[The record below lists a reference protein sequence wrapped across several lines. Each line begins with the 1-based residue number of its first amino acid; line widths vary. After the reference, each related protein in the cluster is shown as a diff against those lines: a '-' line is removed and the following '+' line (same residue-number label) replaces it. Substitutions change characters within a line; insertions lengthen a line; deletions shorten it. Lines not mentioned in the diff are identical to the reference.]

1 MVQHRNKRKT
11 DYLGTAGKALT
22 IALGVKKLLNVEYKK
37 HTITQQSDSVSS
49 TTDSL
54 GHLTAVPQDASG
66 SSRNGISIKLTNLS
80 IKGAIEQ
87 NVLTARSIVR
97 FVVVQDMQQVSDSAP
112 TWGNIFENVGMQD
125 YLNLNTLGRFKI
137 LMDQTFTVNAENP
150 TKMFKKNFKLNT
162 HVRYNG
168 SASTDIQKNG
178 IYVLARSADAANL
191 PVVNWNARITFVDN

>member
-1 MVQHRNKRKT
+1 MPKRNHKKT

-37 HTITQQSDSVSS
+37 HTHGQSSDSITS
-49 TTDSL
+49 TTDSI
-54 GHLTAVPQDASG
+54 GHLTAIPQDVAG

-80 IKGAIEQ
+80 IKGAVEL
-87 NVLTARSIVR
+87 VSATRSIVR
-97 FVVVQDMQQVSDSAP
+97 VVVVQDMQQVSDTAP

-125 YLNLNTLGRFKI
+125 YLNLNTLGRFRI
-137 LMDQTFTVNAENP
+137 LMDQTYTVNAENP
-150 TKMFKKNFKLNT
+150 TKLFKKNFKLNS

-178 IYVLARSADAANL
+178 IYVLARSPDTVSVPIL
-191 PVVNWNARITFVDN
+191 NWNARTTFVDN